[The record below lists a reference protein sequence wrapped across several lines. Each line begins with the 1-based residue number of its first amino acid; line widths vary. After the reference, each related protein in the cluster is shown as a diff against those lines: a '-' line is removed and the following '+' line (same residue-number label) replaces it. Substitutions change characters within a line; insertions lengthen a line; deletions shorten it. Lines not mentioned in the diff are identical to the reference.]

1 MVIII
6 GAGISGLTAALHI
19 KKPYLILEKE
29 DRIGGLSTQYFSGGY
44 RFDYGGH
51 YFHFKDKAEIKTYLE
66 GFARF
71 SEYRRKSSVFLL
83 GRYIPFPIQS
93 HLSFLPGPLK
103 KKILAEILG
112 SPGQGGA
119 SLGQH
124 LENNFGH
131 SLYELFFKPFLSKYY
146 GRDPGDMAAN
156 MDKGSIPV
164 PDKAGIIAGAKG
176 QRFSG
181 LGYNPHFFY
190 PTHGLKRFI
199 EGYAAP
205 VRDRVRLDTEVLAID
220 IDNQQVRTNRGV
232 FSYSRLISTMPLKD
246 LLNRI
251 EPNGRFPSSR
261 HLQHISTLVVNVV
274 LRHKRKRFHWV
285 YLPEKEFPFYRIGFY
300 PARGIIKGYLEKTVT
315 DPAAAAS
322 PHLFAEIVFSLQ
334 RLGLIGGKEEILHYS
349 TRFIPVS
356 YIIFDRHWPTLVPP
370 LLSSLKNQA
379 IYSIGRYGAWDYTSM
394 SDDVKTAMAV
404 AANL

>member
-6 GAGISGLTAALHI
+6 GAGISGLTAALHV

-29 DRIGGLSTQYFSGGY
+29 DHIGGLSTQYFSGEY
-44 RFDYGGH
+44 WFDYGGH
-51 YFHFKDKAEIKTYLE
+51 YFHFKDKAEIKTFME

-71 SEYRRKSSVFLL
+71 SEYRRKSLVYLL
-83 GRYIPFPIQS
+83 DRFIPFPIQS
-93 HLSFLPGPLK
+93 HLSFLPGPVK

-112 SPGQGGA
+112 SPVQGGS

-124 LENNFGH
+124 LQNNFGQ

-146 GRDPGDMAAN
+146 GRDPGELAAN

-199 EGYAAP
+199 ESYAAP

-220 IDNQQVRTNRGV
+220 IDHKQVRTNGGI
-232 FSYSRLISTMPLKD
+232 FPYSRLISTMPLNH
-246 LLNRI
+246 LLDRI
-251 EPNGRFPSSR
+251 EPNGAFPPSR

-274 LRHKRKRFHWV
+274 LRQKRKRFHWV
-285 YLPEKEFPFYRIGFY
+285 YLPEKEFPFYRVGFY
-300 PARGIIKGYLEKTVT
+300 PARGMVKGYLEKTVT
-315 DPAAAAS
+315 DPAAASS
-322 PHLFAEIVFSLQ
+322 PGLLSEIVFTLH
-334 RLGLIGGKEEILHYS
+334 RLGLIEGKEEILHYS
-349 TRFIPVS
+349 PRVIPVS
-356 YIIFDRHWPTLVPP
+356 YIVFDHQWPVIVPP
-370 LLSSLKNQA
+370 LLDSLKRHA
-379 IYSIGRYGAWDYTSM
+379 VYSIGRYGAWDYTSM
-394 SDDVKTAMAV
+394 SDDVQSARAV
-404 AANL
+404 ARGI